1 MKRKKTLLLL
11 AAGATAAAVMFV
23 LELPEMVR
31 YYKMTRL

>member
-1 MKRKKTLLLL
+1 MKKKSLLLL
-11 AAGATAAAVMFV
+11 AASAAVVMIV